1 MKPERSFIAERPLAQ
16 HCPELL
22 RSGPTVAELLPLFAR
37 FGERAAR
44 ALAAG
49 LAGLGGGMAPE
60 VRAGKPQETT
70 GSALPAR
77 LDPLTAHCR
86 LELRAGGQPFLAA
99 IDGEGILR
107 LVDRAFG
114 GSGKAPSPLP
124 DAFPLSAELMI
135 ARVGALVAAAV
146 AGALGGTKDA
156 VTLVRHDADYAE
168 AAPCAGHEAMAV
180 LPLDIEEPGMAAW
193 PVTLALPLAA
203 LSALFGHG
211 ERAPAARA
219 PRAPAHPADEPY
231 ADVPMQVTAA
241 IVDMR
246 MPFAALS
253 NLKAGDV
260 IPVAVA
266 RSVPLA
272 IGDRVIARGTIGAM
286 DDRVAIQVTQAF

>member
-1 MKPERSFIAERPLAQ
+1 MKPERSFIAERPMAQ

-22 RSGPTVAELLPLFAR
+22 RAGPTVSELLPQFGR

-49 LAGLGGGMAPE
+49 LAALGGGMAPE

-70 GSALPAR
+70 AAALPGR

-135 ARVGALVAAAV
+135 GRVGAMVAAAV

-156 VTLVRHDADYAE
+156 VALARHDTELAE
-168 AAPCAGHEAMAV
+168 VAPFSGQDPVAV
-180 LPLDIEEPGMAAW
+180 LALDIEEPGMAAW
-193 PVTLALPLAA
+193 PVTLVLPLPA

-211 ERAPAARA
+211 ERAPAART
-219 PRAPAHPADEPY
+219 PRAPAHPADEPFG
-231 ADVPMQVTAA
+231 DVPMQLSAA
-241 IVDMR
+241 IVDTR

-253 NLKAGDV
+253 NLKVGDIV
-260 IPVAVA
+260 PVAVA
-266 RSVPLA
+266 RSVPIS

-286 DDRVAIQVTQAF
+286 DDRVAIQITQAF